1 MNSTVLYPSSTSAD
15 AIART
20 SAPQFIK
27 AARDLPMRRS
37 STVARDFP
45 VVPVEDQRS
54 TIVFAVLACAVAA
67 TLLLGAV
74 ALLDF
79 AASHDRPAALA
90 TPSSASAAGAR

>member
-1 MNSTVLYPSSTSAD
+1 MNTTIPYPSSLSAD
-15 AIART
+15 AIVRT
-20 SAPQFIK
+20 NEPQLIN
-27 AARDLPMRRS
+27 AARHLPVRRS

-79 AASHDRPAALA
+79 AASHDRPAAWA
-90 TPSSASAAGAR
+90 TPGSASAAGAR